1 METEDLE
8 ERKSRGGSG
17 GEEEEKRWMRKRR
30 AGSGVGEVDED
41 RERRARRGGE
51 GPLLSIIVFLIVGN
65 GVIYNSWKRCMF
77 IMIEFTVCS
86 I

>member
-1 METEDLE
+1 V
-8 ERKSRGGSG
+8 GGDTG
-17 GEEEEKRWMRKRR
+17 GEEEETRWMRKRR

-51 GPLLSIIVFLIVGN
+51 GPLLSIIVFLIF
-65 GVIYNSWKRCMF
+65 VIYNSWKRCMYSMF
-77 IMIEFTVCS
+77 II